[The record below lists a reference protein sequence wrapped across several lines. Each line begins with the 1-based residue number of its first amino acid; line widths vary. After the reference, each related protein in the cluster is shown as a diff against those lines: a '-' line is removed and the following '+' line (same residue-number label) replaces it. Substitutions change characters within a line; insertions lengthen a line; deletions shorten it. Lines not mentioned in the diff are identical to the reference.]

1 MCLTNEPSSANP
13 TMKAHAV
20 SLSLALFAFRLA
32 RAQNVTATIP
42 TKSPSSAVSVCQDL
56 VAFSIEQD
64 RWTDW
69 IGTDT
74 PNTFWLNALENLKQL
89 SGLPTR
95 LRIGAD
101 SEDHTN
107 FSFDVEYATD
117 IFPAVTSTVPYPEAR
132 NITAGQGF
140 YNLAANLPSGMF
152 LVNLNSCPL
161 LTLFSFRNAR
171 HMGS

>member
-1 MCLTNEPSSANP
+1 MKGRVSSFA
-13 TMKAHAV
+13 
-20 SLSLALFAFRLA
+20 LALSALHLA
-32 RAQNVTATIP
+32 RAQNVSISIP
-42 TKSPSSAVSVCQDL
+42 TQAPSSAIDVAQDL

-69 IGTDT
+69 IGTNT
-74 PNTFWLNALENLKQL
+74 PNTFWLNALENLKTL

-95 LRIGAD
+95 IRIGAD

-117 IFPAVTSTVPYPEAR
+117 IFPAITATVPYPEAT

-140 YNLAANLPSGMF
+140 YNLASHLPSG
-152 LVNLNSCPL
+152 
-161 LTLFSFRNAR
+161 LFPCRNAVAS
-171 HMGS
+171 H

>member
-1 MCLTNEPSSANP
+1 
-13 TMKAHAV
+13 MKTRTTA
-20 SLSLALFAFRLA
+20 LALGLSALRLV
-32 RAQNVTATIP
+32 RAQNVSLTIP
-42 TKSPSSAVSVCQDL
+42 SKAPSSAVSVAQDL

-69 IGTDT
+69 IGTDS

-95 LRIGAD
+95 IRIGAD

-117 IFPAVTSTVPYPEAR
+117 IFPAISTTVPYPEAT

-140 YNLAANLPSGMF
+140 YNLAVNLPSG
-152 LVNLNSCPL
+152 
-161 LTLFSFRNAR
+161 TLPSRFV
-171 HMGS
+171 HIHC